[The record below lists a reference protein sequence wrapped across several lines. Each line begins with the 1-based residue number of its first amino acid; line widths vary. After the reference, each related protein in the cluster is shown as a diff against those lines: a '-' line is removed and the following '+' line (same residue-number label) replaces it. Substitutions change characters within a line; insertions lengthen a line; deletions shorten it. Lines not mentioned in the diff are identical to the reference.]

1 MKLKPVDFNQLTRIR
16 TPTESYVRYYPEI
29 VALGNIQLE
38 KQLWFSSEMKMEL
51 DRIQLKYE
59 LTDEQRHAV
68 LTVLKLFLQYELIV
82 GDEFWMGTI
91 AKVFP
96 RPEVKLVASII
107 AMTELAVHAEF
118 YDQINIQLGLDTD
131 EYYSEYKTNPILAQR
146 MEWLDEVLAGED
158 KILASIV
165 FSMTETAILFSA
177 FSILKSFQS
186 NGYNLIP
193 VTVRGTNQSAIDEDL
208 HGEIS
213 AEIINT
219 YYKELGSSL
228 VEDTERYTKVL
239 EAVQYAFEHE
249 CLVID
254 EAIPGDSLNG
264 VPKQH
269 YKEHVKHRLNVF
281 LERLGCPAYFVVG
294 DCSMLDW
301 FNKGTEAYKSI
312 DFFTPGVGMEYT
324 LAWSEDSF
332 YDALQGLIEQENAG
346 QKRS

>member
-1 MKLKPVDFNQLTRIR
+1 MPIDFNAITRIR
-16 TPTESYVRYYPEI
+16 QETESYVRYYPKIVEI
-29 VALGNIQLE
+29 ANVQLE

-51 DRIQLKYE
+51 DKIQLKFE
-59 LTDEQRHAV
+59 LTPAQRHAV

-82 GDEFWMGTI
+82 GEEFWMGTI

-96 RPEVKLVASII
+96 RPEVKLAASVI

-118 YDQINIQLGLDTD
+118 YDQINIQLGLDSD
-131 EYYSEYKTNPILAQR
+131 EYYSEYKQNPVLKER
-146 MEWLDEVLAGED
+146 MDWLDEVLSGED

-186 NGYNLIP
+186 NGYNLLP
-193 VTVRGTNQSAIDEDL
+193 VTVRGTNQSAVDEDL
-208 HGEIS
+208 HGELS

-219 YYKELGSSL
+219 YYRELGSSL
-228 VEDTERYTKVL
+228 VEDTERYTRVL
-239 EAVQYAFEHE
+239 EAVQYAYEHE

-254 EAIPGDSLNG
+254 EAIPDDTFNG

-269 YKEHVKHRLNVF
+269 YKEHVKLRLNVF
-281 LERLGCPAYFVVG
+281 LNRLGCPDYFVVG
-294 DCSMLDW
+294 DCSMTDW
-301 FNKGTEAYKSI
+301 FAKGTEAYKSI

-324 LAWSEDSF
+324 LAWSKDSF
-332 YDALQGLIEQENAG
+332 YDALAGLIEQE
-346 QKRS
+346 KKEEK

>member
-1 MKLKPVDFNQLTRIR
+1 MKLKPIDFDALTRIR

-29 VALGNIQLE
+29 VRLANIQLE

-51 DRIQLKYE
+51 DRIQLKFE

-68 LTVLKLFLQYELIV
+68 VTVLALFLQYELIV
-82 GDEFWMGTI
+82 GEEFWMGTI

-96 RPEVKLVASII
+96 RPECKLAAAII

-118 YDQINIQLGLDTD
+118 YDQINIQLGLSSD
-131 EYYSEYKTNPILAQR
+131 EYYVQYKQNPVLKER
-146 MEWLDEVLAGED
+146 MDWLNEVLDGED
-158 KILASIV
+158 KILACIV

-186 NGYNLIP
+186 NGYNLLP

-208 HGEIS
+208 HGELS

-219 YYKELGSSL
+219 HYRELGGSL
-228 VEDTERYTKVL
+228 VDDTERYTKVL
-239 EAVQYAFEHE
+239 QAVQYAYEHE

-254 EAIPGDSLNG
+254 EAIPGESLNG
-264 VPKQH
+264 VPKSH
-269 YKEHVKHRLNVF
+269 YKEHVKIRLNLF
-281 LERLGCPAYFVVG
+281 LTRLGCPEYFALG
-294 DCSMLDW
+294 DCSMTDW
-301 FNKGTEAYKSI
+301 FAKGTEAYKAI

-324 LAWSEDSF
+324 LNWSKDSF
-332 YDALQGLIEQENAG
+332 KDAGLKLVKG
-346 QKRS
+346 MGR

>member
-1 MKLKPVDFNQLTRIR
+1 MPIDFNAITRIR
-16 TPTESYVRYYPEI
+16 QETESYVRCYPKIVEI
-29 VALGNIQLE
+29 ANVQLE

-59 LTDEQRHAV
+59 LTPEQRHAV

-82 GDEFWMGTI
+82 GEEFWMGTI

-96 RPEVKLVASII
+96 RPECKLAASII

-131 EYYSEYKTNPILAQR
+131 EYYSEYKQNPVLAER
-146 MEWLDEVLAGED
+146 MSWLDSVLAGED
-158 KILASIV
+158 KILACIV

-208 HGEIS
+208 HGELS

-219 YYKELGSSL
+219 YYRELGSSL

-239 EAVQYAFEHE
+239 EAVRYAYEHE

-254 EAIPGDSLNG
+254 EAIPGDVLNG

-281 LERLGCPAYFVVG
+281 LQRLGCPAYFVVG

-301 FNKGTEAYKSI
+301 FAKGTEAYKSI

-324 LAWSEDSF
+324 LAWDEASF
-332 YDALQGLIEQENAG
+332 YDAGKKLIEQEKKEK
-346 QKRS
+346 QE

>member
-1 MKLKPVDFNQLTRIR
+1 MKLRPIDFNAMTRIR
-16 TPTESYVRYYPEI
+16 TETESYVRYYPAI
-29 VALGNIQLE
+29 VELANIQLE

-51 DRIQLKYE
+51 DKIQLKFE
-59 LTDEQRHAV
+59 LTPAQRHAV

-82 GDEFWMGTI
+82 GEEFWMGTI

-96 RPEVKLVASII
+96 RPEVKLAASVI

-118 YDQINIQLGLDTD
+118 YDQINIQLGLDSD
-131 EYYSEYKTNPILAQR
+131 EYYSEYKQNPVLKER
-146 MEWLDEVLAGED
+146 MDWLDAVLSGED

-186 NGYNLIP
+186 NGYNLLP
-193 VTVRGTNQSAIDEDL
+193 VTVRGTNQSAVDEDL
-208 HGEIS
+208 HGELS

-219 YYKELGSSL
+219 YYRELGSSL

-239 EAVQYAFEHE
+239 EAVQYAYEHE

-254 EAIPGDSLNG
+254 EAIPDDTFNG

-269 YKEHVKHRLNVF
+269 YKEHVKLRLNVF
-281 LERLGCPAYFVVG
+281 LNRLGCPDYFVVG
-294 DCSMLDW
+294 DCSMTDW
-301 FNKGTEAYKSI
+301 FAKGTEAYKSI

-324 LAWSEDSF
+324 LAWGEDSF
-332 YDALQGLIEQENAG
+332 YDALAGLIEKEKKE
-346 QKRS
+346 QK

>member
-1 MKLKPVDFNQLTRIR
+1 MPIDYNAITRIR
-16 TPTESYVRYYPEI
+16 QETESYVRCYPKIVEI
-29 VALGNIQLE
+29 ANVQLE

-59 LTDEQRHAV
+59 LTPAQRHAV

-82 GDEFWMGTI
+82 GEEFWMGTI

-96 RPEVKLVASII
+96 RPEVKLAASII

-118 YDQINIQLGLDTD
+118 YDQINIQLGLDSD
-131 EYYSEYKTNPILAQR
+131 EYYSEYKQNPVLKER
-146 MEWLDEVLAGED
+146 MDWLDSVLQGED
-158 KILASIV
+158 KILSCIV

-186 NGYNLIP
+186 NGYNKIP

-208 HGEIS
+208 HGELS

-219 YYKELGSSL
+219 YYRELGSSL

-239 EAVQYAFEHE
+239 EAVQYAYEHE

-254 EAIPGDSLNG
+254 EAIPEDSLNG

-269 YKEHVKHRLNVF
+269 YKEHVKFRLNVF
-281 LERLGCPAYFVVG
+281 LNRLGCPDYFMVG
-294 DCSMLDW
+294 DCSMTDW
-301 FNKGTEAYKSI
+301 FAKGTEAYKSI
-312 DFFTPGVGMEYT
+312 DFFTAGVGMEYT
-324 LAWSEDSF
+324 LAWSEESF
-332 YDALQGLIEQENAG
+332 YDALKSIIEQE
-346 QKRS
+346 QKEQEK